1 MEPHNHFSSKQ
12 LVLSD
17 LKSINLPFNKIN
29 ESKKQTQS
37 NLSNEFPKKTFTYKF
52 QTNIEKLY
60 LLFIEPSFFPNIYY
74 NKSKI
79 ISMKNNTT
87 ITEEGNEFEIIN
99 FNGYKIKMKVIKSIN
114 NIYYKSFTHDLIE
127 KPPLLAGFYAT
138 YNFYFDSIENVSILQ
153 IEIITKDNL
162 YKTSIADYMDEHKN
176 QKYKIIGDYLKENIN
191 NIEQEESISIN
202 KNINFIWNFFL
213 DYNNIKYFFNFNLE
227 IGMLYDKENE
237 IEIIDKEKN
246 NKIKFMINLNEN
258 KENENEKEILLQII
272 SSIIPIL
279 KQRIIIKMIKIKNF
293 NTMIIFKH
301 EIMEYLDYNVIKS
314 YSFVKKKSLWDIKS
328 LLEKDTS

>member
-37 NLSNEFPKKTFTYKF
+37 HLSNEFPKKTFTYKF

-202 KNINFIWNFFL
+202 KDINFVWIFFV
-213 DYNNIKYFFNFNLE
+213 DYNNIKYLFNNNLE
-227 IGMLYDKENE
+227 IGMFHDKENE

-246 NKIKFMINLNEN
+246 NEIKVMISLNEN
-258 KENENEKEILLQII
+258 KENENEKEMLLQII
-272 SSIIPIL
+272 SSIVPIP
-279 KQRIIIKMIKIKNF
+279 KQQIIMKFIKISTF
-293 NTMIIFKH
+293 QTMMIFKH
-301 EIMEYLDYNVIKS
+301 EIMQYLDYNVITS
-314 YSFVKKKSLWDIKS
+314 YSFVKKKALWDIKF

>member
-12 LVLSD
+12 LDLSD

-60 LLFIEPSFFPNIYY
+60 LLFIEPSFFSNIYY

-191 NIEQEESISIN
+191 NI
-202 KNINFIWNFFL
+202 
-213 DYNNIKYFFNFNLE
+213 
-227 IGMLYDKENE
+227 
-237 IEIIDKEKN
+237 
-246 NKIKFMINLNEN
+246 

-272 SSIIPIL
+272 SSIIPIP

-293 NTMIIFKH
+293 NTMIIVKH